1 MNHHPKQNDRL
12 LALLLSCLAV
22 SAFAGPAFAADS
34 VKPAMSTVSATANP
48 LKANGRVVD
57 ENGEPLPGVSL
68 VIPGTTRGVITDLD
82 GTFSIEVPAGSK
94 LEVSFIGME
103 TKVITVNDSKPM
115 EITLATQANEM
126 EEVTVV
132 AFAKQKKESVLASVS
147 TVTPSELKVPSSNL
161 TTALAGRIAGLISY
175 QRSGE
180 PGADNADF
188 FVRGVTTFGY
198 KQDPLILIDGIE
210 LTSADLSRLQVD
222 DIQSFSIMKD
232 ATATA
237 LYGSRGANGV
247 ILVTTKGG
255 HEGPAKF
262 SARIESSTST
272 PTAKTAWADP
282 ITYMQMENEASLYS
296 NNILVHSQ
304 QKVAN
309 TIKGMNPN
317 IYPAVDWYNQLIK
330 ETTTNY
336 RANMNISGGGKV
348 ARYYIAGT
356 FSKDEGALKR
366 ARENNFNNNI
376 NLVKYLL
383 RANVDVNITKTTK
396 ASVRMHATMDDY
408 SGPVREAKDIFSMI
422 TQTSPVLYP
431 AYFQPDKLNETT
443 PYVLYGNY
451 MNGNYINPYAEMT
464 KGYKDRNQSLMLAQV
479 ELSQDFN
486 FITEGLKARM
496 LFNTNRRS
504 DYAVK
509 RQYNPYYFV
518 AGSYNPTDD
527 TYVLSCINPTSATDY
542 LASSED
548 RKEVTTDTY
557 LETALSYNRAFRKMH
572 NVSGLL
578 VYTMRSEL
586 TSASSGDV
594 QQSLPSRNM
603 GIAGRFTYDYGSR
616 YFLEANFGYNGSE
629 RFHESERW
637 GFFPSVGAGY
647 LLSNEK
653 FWKGN
658 LKKTFN
664 KVKFKA
670 TYGLVGNDAIGSSAD
685 RFFYLSKVNMSDSNY
700 AYTWGSMYNHTVNG
714 VSTSR
719 YANPGITWE
728 VSYKTNLGL
737 ELGILDHFELQV
749 DAFRDRRENILM
761 TRANIPSTM
770 GLASSIKANV
780 GKAMSQG
787 VDLSLD
793 YNQVFNNGM
802 WISGRVNYTYSHS
815 EYVEYEEPEYKNEPW
830 RSRVGYP
837 IGQKWGYVAER
848 LFIDQYDIANSPAQT
863 FGEYK
868 AGDLKYKDI
877 NGDGQV
883 TSVDMVPIGYPTSP
897 EIVYG
902 FGVSMGWKGVDF
914 SVFFQGLARESFW
927 IDYYKTT
934 PFIDQAAYSGYV
946 GRNQLLNVIADN
958 HWSVDNRDPYA
969 LWPRLT
975 TEKINNNNQS
985 NTWFMRDG
993 SFLRL
998 KSLEVGYT
1006 LPRKLTKVM
1015 RANSVRFYYS
1025 GTNLLC
1031 WSKFKLWDPE
1041 MAGNGF
1047 GYPVQRVHNLG
1058 VNFSF

>member
-48 LKANGRVVD
+48 VKANGRVVD

-272 PTAKTAWADP
+272 PTSKTAWADP

>member
-1 MNHHPKQNDRL
+1 MNHHQKLNGRG
-12 LALLLSCLAV
+12 LAIILACLAMSLV
-22 SAFAGPAFAADS
+22 SAPAFAVLS
-34 VKPAMSTVSATANP
+34 VNPVTGSATASADP
-48 LKANGRVVD
+48 VKIVGRVID
-57 ENGEPLPGVSL
+57 ENGEPLPGVSI
-68 VIPGTTRGVITDLD
+68 VIQGTTRGVTTDLD
-82 GTFSIEVPAGSK
+82 GTFAIDVATGSK

-103 TKVITVNDSKPM
+103 TKVIPVQDGRPL
-115 EITLATQANEM
+115 EITMRTQANEM
-126 EEVTVV
+126 DEVTVV

-147 TVTPSELKVPSSNL
+147 TVNPSELKVPSSNL

-222 DIQSFSIMKD
+222 DIESFSIMKD

-272 PTAKTAWADP
+272 PTRKISWADP
-282 ITYMQMENEASLYS
+282 ITYMELENEASLYS
-296 NNILVHSQ
+296 DNILVHSQ

-309 TIKGMNPN
+309 TKKGMNPN
-317 IYPAVDWYNQLIK
+317 VFPAVDWYNQLIK
-330 ETTTNY
+330 TSTTNY

-366 ARENNFNNNI
+366 AKENNFNNNI

-383 RANVDVNITKTTK
+383 RANVDVNVTKTTK
-396 ASVRMHATMDDY
+396 AAVKLHATMDDY
-408 SGPVREAKDIFSMI
+408 SGPIREATDIFNMI

-431 AYFQPDKLNETT
+431 PSFEPDKLNETT

-479 ELSQDFN
+479 ELDQDFN
-486 FITEGLKARM
+486 FITEGLKARVM
-496 LFNTNRRS
+496 FNTNRRS

-518 AGSYNPTDD
+518 AGSYNPLDD
-527 TYVLSCINPTSATDY
+527 TYVLACINPTTATDY

-548 RKEVTTDTY
+548 RKVVTTDTY
-557 LETALSYNRAFRKMH
+557 LEAALSYNRSFREKH

-586 TSASSGDV
+586 TSVSASDV
-594 QQSLPSRNM
+594 QQSLPSRNV
-603 GIAGRFTYDYGSR
+603 GLAGRFTYDYGTR
-616 YFLEANFGYNGSE
+616 YFIEANFGYNGSE

-637 GFFPSVGAGY
+637 GFFPSLGVGY
-647 LLSNEK
+647 ILSNEK
-653 FWKGN
+653 FWDGGI
-658 LKKTFN
+658 KKVFN

-670 TYGLVGNDAIGSSAD
+670 TYGLVGNDAIGGSED
-685 RFFYLSKVNMSDSNY
+685 RFFYLSQVNMSDSNY
-700 AYTWGSMYNHTVNG
+700 AYTWGSMYNYTVNG

-737 ELGILDHFELQV
+737 ELGLFDHFEFQI

-780 GKAMSQG
+780 GKAMTQG
-787 VDLSLD
+787 LDMSLD
-793 YNQVFNNGM
+793 YNQVFQNGM

-815 EYVEYEEPEYKNEPW
+815 KYTEYEEPDYSDEPW

-837 IGQKWGYVAER
+837 IGQRWGYVAER
-848 LFIDQYDIANSPAQT
+848 LFIDQYDIANSPTQT

-883 TSVDMVPIGYPTSP
+883 TSIDTVPIGFPTSP

-934 PFIDQAAYSGYV
+934 PFIDQGAYSGYV
-946 GRNQLLNVIADN
+946 GRNQLLTVIADN

-975 TEKINNNNQS
+975 TQKINNNNQTS
-985 NTWFMRDG
+985 TWFMRDG

-1006 LPRKLTKVM
+1006 LPPKVLKVM
-1015 RANSVRFYYS
+1015 RANSIRFYYS

-1047 GYPVQRVHNLG
+1047 GYPIQRVHNIG
-1058 VNFSF
+1058 INFSF